1 MNLKEKLKYCER
13 YVKKKG
19 YSDAYIFSE
28 NGSEMVIFSVPN
40 VTAKYPNER
49 ATISLSFEHGNTTD
63 DDIGFDVM
71 QMLCFVAYGV
81 PKDRLEGIQR
91 FCSDFNK
98 TMQVGYFSVDLKNE
112 TVYFKCTQIIDSDI
126 SGDMLTGVF
135 EQAFTMILFYF
146 GYAYEILIEL
156 SFGLIGYGGT
166 SLKLQERKRMMAEA
180 MEELQEQRPKR
191 KRRKSYKIDK
201 NTVEEMLAQLGQDD
215 PDILKDANIDMDDE
229 IIERRNRKQV
239 SAANAA
245 MKLIEMAQ
253 NNSETAVKNRIQ
265 TGSANDLPVEVTSR
279 TTVRDDDAPQYK
291 TQMPSIEMFAQRGRN
306 KSVSPLNIDEPEAE
320 ETAPQVKNK
329 PVESAAEKSVPVM
342 PENPVKKEDS
352 ESLVQR
358 LRNWTQ
364 NS

>member
-1 MNLKEKLKYCER
+1 
-13 YVKKKG
+13 
-19 YSDAYIFSE
+19 
-28 NGSEMVIFSVPN
+28 
-40 VTAKYPNER
+40 
-49 ATISLSFEHGNTTD
+49 
-63 DDIGFDVM
+63 
-71 QMLCFVAYGV
+71 
-81 PKDRLEGIQR
+81 
-91 FCSDFNK
+91 
-98 TMQVGYFSVDLKNE
+98 
-112 TVYFKCTQIIDSDI
+112 
-126 SGDMLTGVF
+126 
-135 EQAFTMILFYF
+135 
-146 GYAYEILIEL
+146 
-156 SFGLIGYGGT
+156 
-166 SLKLQERKRMMAEA
+166 
-180 MEELQEQRPKR
+180 
-191 KRRKSYKIDK
+191 
-201 NTVEEMLAQLGQDD
+201 MLAQLGQDD

-229 IIERRNRKQV
+229 IIERKNRKQV

-291 TQMPSIEMFAQRGRN
+291 TQMPSIEMFAQRGRS
-306 KSVSPLNIDEPEAE
+306 KSVSPLNIDEPAAE

-342 PENPVKKEDS
+342 PENQVKKEDS